1 MPSDILP
8 EDIERYLNS
17 LLPAR
22 DQVLDEMESYA
33 RQNNVPIVGPVVGRL
48 LALLVGISGARR
60 IFEMGSAIGYS
71 TIWLA
76 RAAGEQAEVHYT
88 DGSEAN
94 ARLAAANF
102 KRAGVAG
109 RIQVHVVDSLELLRG
124 AEGGFDIIFNDVDK
138 HQYPDVFPLAMAKLR
153 RGGLL
158 IADNTLW
165 HGRVA
170 TPPPRDRYTE
180 AILEFNRLI
189 YSSPHLESVII
200 PLRDGVSVSRKL

>member
-1 MPSDILP
+1 MEITDPAVNQ
-8 EDIERYLNS
+8 YLLQ

-22 DQVLDEMESYA
+22 DEVLAEMEA
-33 RQNNVPIVGPVVGRL
+33 LAAERNIPIIGPVVARIFYQLIRL
-48 LALLVGISGARR
+48 TKAQR

-88 DGSEAN
+88 DGSETN

-102 KRAGVAG
+102 ERAGVAG
-109 RIQVHVVDSLELLRG
+109 RIQVHVGDSLELLRG
-124 AEGGFDIIFNDVDK
+124 ADGEFDIIFNDVDK

-170 TPPPRDRYTE
+170 SPQPPDRHTE